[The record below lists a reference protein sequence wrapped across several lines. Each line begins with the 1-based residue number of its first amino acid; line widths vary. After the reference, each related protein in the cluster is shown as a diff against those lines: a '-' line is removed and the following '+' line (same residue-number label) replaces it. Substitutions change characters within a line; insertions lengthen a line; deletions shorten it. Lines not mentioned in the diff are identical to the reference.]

1 MLGWHPEPGREVPPG
16 SEGMRIA
23 DLHNRKRGAD
33 RPDRGDLCQSATEL
47 VAPMPSHQPGFDLA
61 KFRLEPDILVAQRG
75 EQVLGERREVLV
87 ARNAYQHP
95 ARLFRPPWCPPPQ
108 PLPPNPGSHA

>member
-61 KFRLEPDILVAQRG
+61 KFRLEPDILVAHRG
-75 EQVLGERREVLV
+75 QQVLAERRAASLSP
-87 ARNAYQHP
+87 Q
-95 ARLFRPPWCPPPQ
+95 RLPHPPP
-108 PLPPNPGSHA
+108 LPSPPPPPHPPPHP